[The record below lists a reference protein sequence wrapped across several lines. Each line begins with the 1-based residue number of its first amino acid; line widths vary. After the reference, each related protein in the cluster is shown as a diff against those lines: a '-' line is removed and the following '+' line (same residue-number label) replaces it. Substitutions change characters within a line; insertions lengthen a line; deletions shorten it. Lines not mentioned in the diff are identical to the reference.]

1 MIKTTIKE
9 TTEKYDK
16 DGKIV
21 EKIIREETTEDDE
34 TKRPFIYPSTTP
46 YNTPYMPDS
55 SKTYPQITWGINT
68 SSACQ

>member
-34 TKRPFIYPSTTP
+34 TKRPFIYPSITPNSP
-46 YNTPYMPDS
+46 YNMPDS

-68 SSACQ
+68 SSAGQ